1 MHMKNKERVP
11 VDAALWVSKKACERR
26 ARAQHCLLHGGPP
39 WFRLEG
45 QFQCELA
52 DTGIGCRGSLSKGW
66 GVEVS
71 IGR

>member
-1 MHMKNKERVP
+1 MKMKNKERVP
-11 VDAALWVSKKACERR
+11 VDAALWVSKKECERR
-26 ARAQHCLLHGGPP
+26 ATAQLCLPRGGPP

-52 DTGIGCRGSLSKGW
+52 DTGIGCCGCLSKGW

-71 IGR
+71 IGC